1 MTTQETFKQFRDDIK
16 AWVTNNLNA
25 IGKFSGKASDITID
39 PIDGSDST
47 NAQEEFERLNS
58 KTGMDLLWENPSPTS
73 DFSAQTIS
81 LDLSSYKYIILN
93 VRLDYGDIEST
104 NIICL
109 KELPSRINSTRT
121 TLSYRY
127 VTVSDT
133 GVEFRDARYTNTLGG
148 SATVD
153 NKFAIPYRIYGIKS

>member
-58 KTGMDLLWENPSPTS
+58 DIKPTDS
-73 DFSAQTIS
+73 SKLDSNGYATYKKVGHIVEVSVIAYSVSLSSNLSLGILPEGYRPREVKRIPNYNGAGFLS
-81 LDLSSYKYIILN
+81 LDAYGDVTFHLGGASTFSSGNIILTATYI
-93 VRLDYGDIEST
+93 LD
-104 NIICL
+104 
-109 KELPSRINSTRT
+109 
-121 TLSYRY
+121 
-127 VTVSDT
+127 
-133 GVEFRDARYTNTLGG
+133 
-148 SATVD
+148 
-153 NKFAIPYRIYGIKS
+153 